1 MSRSQ
6 ACKRELREAREQ
18 HASVDSGHGAS
29 ALRRHVAESSALLDE
44 RSAALPQL
52 RQQLASATEKLDAV
66 LQSERGLLVDNA
78 LLRERLG
85 AASERA
91 STLAHEREGAEK
103 EARAQAAALNTAR
116 ERTQE
121 LELKVATLS
130 AQMSVASIE
139 TVAGLRAELSACRA
153 DLAAR
158 DADLVGLRRTAG
170 QQQAQEKERD
180 EAQRALAASRATVV
194 QLESE
199 RAALGER
206 ISQLDLE
213 VASKKKALEQSR
225 SMIDE
230 YVSEV
235 EQLRSEC
242 QLGKNTTSR
251 HQSQHEELQRELATL
266 QARSWL
272 PLVPFRPYSLCPAML
287 CIAVNIA
294 GRQKRFRV

>member
-1 MSRSQ
+1 M
-6 ACKRELREAREQ
+6 
-18 HASVDSGHGAS
+18 
-29 ALRRHVAESSALLDE
+29 DE

-272 PLVPFRPYSLCPAML
+272 PLVPFRPYLLCPAML